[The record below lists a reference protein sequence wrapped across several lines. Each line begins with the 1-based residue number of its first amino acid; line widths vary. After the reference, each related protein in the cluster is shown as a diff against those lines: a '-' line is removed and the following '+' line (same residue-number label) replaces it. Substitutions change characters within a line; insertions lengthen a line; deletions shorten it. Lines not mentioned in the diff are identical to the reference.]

1 MGETCGTIDNR
12 QQMLNAKTNKN
23 LTTTDRQVLPTF
35 FVAIAIVSD
44 EKTNLLKNKF
54 HIILLG

>member
-23 LTTTDRQVLPTF
+23 LTMTDRQVLPTF

-44 EKTNLLKNKF
+44 KKNKPSKKINF
-54 HIILLG
+54 I